1 MFKKVRAR
9 LMSPLLDAVVIFWF
23 LIAMTLLQLGATR
36 AAHEIYDRMVDWIYK
51 T

>member
-1 MFKKVRAR
+1 MFKKARTR
-9 LMSPLLDAVVIFWF
+9 LMSPFLDVVVIFWF
-23 LIAMTLLQLGATR
+23 LVAMALLQLGATR